1 MSRGPV
7 CFHLCRS
14 LLNTPPYIEP
24 MKKDDIFRFLFL
36 YIYYIISILCNV
48 FKSPHANVRVF
59 VSYTVGRK
67 RKSEQFSYTI
77 PLIEKIPVLQ
87 WSAWRWWWWPPQR
100 LWTKDRRNNKLWRRW
115 PGRCSA
121 GQRISARCRQ
131 GPATIYVQGSCLTV
145 NTITV
150 PSIKLV

>member
-1 MSRGPV
+1 
-7 CFHLCRS
+7 
-14 LLNTPPYIEP
+14 

-131 GPATIYVQGSCLTV
+131 GPPTIYVQGSFNSKHDNCSLYKIGLKMRPQSCAQKV
-145 NTITV
+145 ALKNLGGV
-150 PSIKLV
+150 VD